1 MGLTSLFSFVG
12 CAKAQIGKPVFNLD
26 NPDYN
31 LNVAAKMSSLL
42 DTTQQQIEVRYKID
56 TLKFY
61 NTETD
66 ELFPLLMAYRNKG
79 GSGRMEAAFRGF
91 DFTDLSMVTTEQGT
105 LVQVKGK
112 RKTDEEDFAKLLKA
126 ATKKYGKPLWEEG
139 SDFEG
144 RPGQLYRW
152 ETKKEYIQL
161 YAKSNSGKDTL
172 IFTAAGNEKEL
183 GDMEIYKPRLDVTLW
198 RWKKEYHNFLI
209 FELDYC
215 VLGEEAH
222 KLSSLSNIQSAENY
236 TPEWVVPFL
245 ITAHNLDA
253 LENSGEVWGKIEASS
268 YYRIP
273 NSKVIDETGITDS
286 VEINRE
292 ACLPCWKFEEFKSDF
307 KDGLSTTAYMARQ
320 MEKGV
325 KFTELMEDKELCPN
339 ITYYGEARW
348 GKKVTES
355 VIVTFHSNGDIG
367 VVNKYLTEDEEQL
380 PLVAGETRLRR
391 TKRLSGIVEFK
402 QNEKGDMVLR
412 NPDAYEYDIC
422 DMCLIID
429 DNVKERLWGRWYDME
444 HKTAYMLGIQEELR
458 KSGLD
463 LEHTTARLVQMSY
476 GTPLAFFTDGK
487 QDMFMN
493 IDKQGYS
500 IYTPNN
506 HEWKAGKVYRLY
518 DYLISF
524 GD

>member
-1 MGLTSLFSFVG
+1 MGVTSLFGLVG

-26 NPDYN
+26 NPDYG
-31 LNVAAKMSSLL
+31 LNVAAMMSSLL
-42 DTTQQQIEVRYKID
+42 DTTQQKIEARYKVD

-66 ELFPLLMAYRNKG
+66 EPFPPLVAYRNKG
-79 GSGRMEAAFRGF
+79 GSKRTEATFRGF
-91 DFTDLSMVTTEQGT
+91 NFTELGMVTTEQGA

-112 RKTDEEDFAKLLKA
+112 KNTDEEGFAKLVKA
-126 ATKKYGKPLWEEG
+126 ATKKYGKPHFEEG
-139 SDFEG
+139 TDFEG

-161 YAKSNSGKDTL
+161 YAKSNSSKDTL
-172 IFTAAGNEKEL
+172 VIATAGNENGL
-183 GDMEIYKPRLDVTLW
+183 VNMENDKPCLDVTLW
-198 RWKKEYHNFLI
+198 RWKKEYHDWLV

-215 VLGEEAH
+215 VLGEEAQ

-236 TPEWVVPFL
+236 TPAWVKPFF

-253 LENSGEVWGKIEASS
+253 LEKSGDVWGKIEASF

-273 NSKVIDETGITDS
+273 NGKVIDETGITDS

-292 ACLPCWKFEEFKSDF
+292 ACLPCWEFEEFKSNF

-339 ITYYGEARW
+339 ITYYGEAKWRE
-348 GKKVTES
+348 KVTKS
-355 VIVTFHSNGDIG
+355 VIVTFHSNGNIG
-367 VVNKYLTEDEEQL
+367 CEERYLTEDEEQL

-391 TKRLSGIVEFK
+391 TKRLSGIVEFER
-402 QNEKGDMVLR
+402 NEKGNMALR
-412 NPDAYEYDIC
+412 SPDTYEYDIC

-429 DNVKERLWGRWYDME
+429 DNVQERLYGRGYDME
-444 HKTAYMLGIQEELR
+444 YKTAYMMEIQEELR

-463 LEHTTARLVQMSY
+463 LEHTTARLVRMPAI
-476 GTPLAFFTDGK
+476 PLAFFTDGK
-487 QDMFMN
+487 KDMFMN

-500 IYTPNN
+500 IYTPNG

-518 DYLISF
+518 DYLINW
-524 GD
+524 